1 MRALVVG
8 GGVAGPAT
16 ALALHRVG
24 FDAVVLEGHHA
35 DPGDTGSFLTLAP
48 NGVDALGALG
58 VLDRVR
64 ADAVTSR
71 RNAMYGATGR
81 LLGTVTLGEPV
92 ADGTPALTL
101 RRSRIAAVVAAA
113 AREAGVETR
122 YDARVRAVDASG
134 GAVSLEDGSVLEADL
149 IVGADGVRSVV
160 RRAIDQAAPAP
171 RYVGLWNFGGLTRAT
186 PEAAR
191 LAPEQWHF
199 VFGRRAFFG
208 AHPTP
213 AGDVLW
219 FVNVPGPELSREE
232 RTSRTTDE
240 WREHLVGLLAGDAG
254 PAAELVRTGELELAA
269 DMTYDLGHVPT
280 WWRDR
285 AVLVGDAAHAPSPSS
300 GQGAAMAVED
310 AVVLADALASSRAT
324 GPDLAA
330 GLAAYEQ
337 RRRARVERIVKAGAR
352 SSSSKIPGR
361 VGRVFQEAVLR
372 LVFGVFVTDRSVAWM
387 TDYRVSDEL
396 TRPPSGPRRSGPR
409 TRTPR

>member
-24 FDAVVLEGHHA
+24 FEVEVLERRA
-35 DPGDTGSFLTLAP
+35 DDPGDAGSVLTLAP

-64 ADAVTSR
+64 GEAVRSR

-81 LLGTVTLGEPV
+81 LLGTVTLGSPLP
-92 ADGTPALTL
+92 DGTPALTL
-101 RRSRIAAVVAAA
+101 RRSRLAAVVSAA
-113 AREAGVETR
+113 AREAGVRTR
-122 YDARVRAVDASG
+122 HEVPVRALDVAAGTVTLD
-134 GAVSLEDGSVLEADL
+134 DGSVLEADL
-149 IVGADGVRSVV
+149 VVGADGVHSLV
-160 RRAIDQAAPAP
+160 RAAIDPQAPAP
-171 RYVGLWNFGGLTRAT
+171 RYVGLWNFGGRTRGSGQA
-186 PEAAR
+186 PA

-213 AGDVLW
+213 SGDVLW
-219 FVNVPGPELSREE
+219 FVNVPGPLLSREE
-232 RTSRTTDE
+232 GNARTTEE
-240 WREHLVGLLAGDAG
+240 WREHLVSLLAVDAG
-254 PAAELVRTGELELAA
+254 PAAELVRGGELELAA

-280 WWRDR
+280 WWRER

-300 GQGAAMAVED
+300 GQGASMALED
-310 AVVLADALASSRAT
+310 AVVLADAIAAA
-324 GPDLAA
+324 PDLAA

-352 SSSSKIPGR
+352 SSSSKIPGPI
-361 VGRVFQEAVLR
+361 GRVFQEAMLR
-372 LVFGVFVTDRSVAWM
+372 LVFRAFVTDKSVAWM
-387 TDYRVSDEL
+387 TDYRVSREAASS
-396 TRPPSGPRRSGPR
+396 TAS
-409 TRTPR
+409 

>member
-16 ALALHRVG
+16 ALALHRAG
-24 FDAVVLEGHHA
+24 FDVEVLERRPD
-35 DPGDTGSFLTLAP
+35 DPGDAGSVLTLAP
-48 NGVDALGALG
+48 NGVDALAALG

-64 ADAVTSR
+64 ADAVPSR

-81 LLGTVTLGEPV
+81 LLGTVTLGSPL

-101 RRSRIAAVVAAA
+101 RRSRLASVLSAA
-113 AREAGVETR
+113 ARETGARTR
-122 YDARVRAVDASG
+122 YGARVRAVDVAAG
-134 GAVSLEDGSVLEADL
+134 TVTLDDGTVLEADL
-149 IVGADGVRSVV
+149 VVGADGVHSLV
-160 RRAIDQAAPAP
+160 RTAIDPEAPAP
-171 RYVGLWNFGGLTRAT
+171 RYVGLWNFGGRTRASAQ
-186 PEAAR
+186 AAT

-213 AGDVLW
+213 SGDVLW
-219 FVNVPGPELSREE
+219 FVNVPGPLLPREDG
-232 RTSRTTDE
+232 SVRTTEE
-240 WREHLVGLLAGDAG
+240 WREHLVGLLAVDAG
-254 PAAELVRTGELELAA
+254 PAAELVRGGELELAA

-300 GQGAAMAVED
+300 GQGAAMALED
-310 AVVLADALASSRAT
+310 GVVLADTIAAA
-324 GPDLAA
+324 PDLAA

-352 SSSSKIPGR
+352 SSSAKIPGPI
-361 VGRVFQEAVLR
+361 GRVFQEAMLR
-372 LVFGVFVTDRSVAWM
+372 LVFRTFVTDRSVAWM
-387 TDYRVSDEL
+387 TDYRVSREAAAS
-396 TRPPSGPRRSGPR
+396 TSS
-409 TRTPR
+409 

>member
-24 FDAVVLEGHHA
+24 FDVEVLERRPA
-35 DPGDTGSFLTLAP
+35 DNGDAGSVLTLAP
-48 NGVDALGALG
+48 NGVDALDALG

-64 ADAVTSR
+64 PDAVPSR

-81 LLGTVTLGEPV
+81 LLGTVTLGSPL

-101 RRSRIAAVVAAA
+101 RRSRLAAVVSAA
-113 AREAGVETR
+113 AREAGVRTR
-122 YDARVRAVDASG
+122 YDARVRAVDVAAG
-134 GAVSLEDGSVLEADL
+134 TVALEDGTVLEADL
-149 IVGADGVRSVV
+149 VVGADGVHSLV
-160 RRAIDQAAPAP
+160 RTAIDPGAPAP
-171 RYVGLWNFGGLTRAT
+171 RYVGLWNFGGRTRASAR
-186 PEAAR
+186 AAA

-213 AGDVLW
+213 SGDVLW
-219 FVNVPGPELSREE
+219 FVNVPGPLLSREE
-232 RTSRTTDE
+232 GSARTTEE
-240 WREHLVGLLAGDAG
+240 WREHLVSLLAVDAG
-254 PAAELVRTGELELAA
+254 PAAELVRGGELELPA

-300 GQGAAMAVED
+300 GQGASMALED
-310 AVVLADALASSRAT
+310 AVVLADAIAAV
-324 GPDLAA
+324 PDLAT

-352 SSSSKIPGR
+352 SSSSKIPGPI
-361 VGRVFQEAVLR
+361 GRVFQEAVLR
-372 LVFGVFVTDRSVAWM
+372 LVFRAFVTDRSVAWM
-387 TDYRVSDEL
+387 TDYRVSREAASS
-396 TRPPSGPRRSGPR
+396 TAS
-409 TRTPR
+409 

>member
-24 FDAVVLEGHHA
+24 FDVEVLERRA
-35 DPGDTGSFLTLAP
+35 DDPGDAGSVLTLAP
-48 NGVDALGALG
+48 NGVDALDALG

-64 ADAVTSR
+64 ADAVPSR

-81 LLGTVTLGEPV
+81 LLGTVTLGSPL

-101 RRSRIAAVVAAA
+101 RRSRLAAVVSAA
-113 AREAGVETR
+113 AREAGVRTR
-122 YDARVRAVDASG
+122 YDARVRAVDVAAG
-134 GAVSLEDGSVLEADL
+134 TVTLEDGTVLEADL
-149 IVGADGVRSVV
+149 VVGADGVHSLV
-160 RRAIDQAAPAP
+160 RTAIDPGAPAP
-171 RYVGLWNFGGLTRAT
+171 RYVGLWNFGGRTRASAQ
-186 PEAAR
+186 AAT

-199 VFGRRAFFG
+199 IFGRRAFFG

-213 AGDVLW
+213 SGDVLW
-219 FVNVPGPELSREE
+219 FVNVPGPLLSREE
-232 RTSRTTDE
+232 GSARTTEE
-240 WREHLVGLLAGDAG
+240 WREHLVSLLAVDAG
-254 PAAELVRTGELELAA
+254 PAAELVRGGELELAA

-300 GQGAAMAVED
+300 GQGAAMALED
-310 AVVLADALASSRAT
+310 AVVLADAIAAA
-324 GPDLAA
+324 PDLAA

-352 SSSSKIPGR
+352 SSSSKIPGPI
-361 VGRVFQEAVLR
+361 GRVFQEAVLR
-372 LVFGVFVTDRSVAWM
+372 LVFRAFVTDRSVAWM
-387 TDYRVSDEL
+387 TDYRVSREAAAS
-396 TRPPSGPRRSGPR
+396 TAS
-409 TRTPR
+409 

>member
-16 ALALHRVG
+16 ALALHRAG
-24 FDAVVLEGHHA
+24 FDVEVLERRPD
-35 DPGDTGSFLTLAP
+35 DPGDAGSVLTLAP
-48 NGVDALGALG
+48 NGVDALAALG

-64 ADAVTSR
+64 ADAVPSR

-81 LLGTVTLGEPV
+81 LLGTVTLGSPL

-101 RRSRIAAVVAAA
+101 RRSRLASVVSAA
-113 AREAGVETR
+113 ARETGVRTR
-122 YDARVRAVDASG
+122 YGARVRAVDVAAG
-134 GAVSLEDGSVLEADL
+134 TVTLDDGTVLEADL
-149 IVGADGVRSVV
+149 VVGADGVHSLV
-160 RRAIDQAAPAP
+160 RTAIDPGAPAP
-171 RYVGLWNFGGLTRAT
+171 RYVGLWNFGGRTRASAQ
-186 PEAAR
+186 AAT

-213 AGDVLW
+213 SGDVLW
-219 FVNVPGPELSREE
+219 FVNVPGPLLPREDG
-232 RTSRTTDE
+232 SVRTTEE
-240 WREHLVGLLAGDAG
+240 WREHLVGLLAVDAG
-254 PAAELVRTGELELAA
+254 PAAELVRGGELELAA

-300 GQGAAMAVED
+300 GQGAAMALED
-310 AVVLADALASSRAT
+310 GVVLADTIAAA
-324 GPDLAA
+324 PDLAA

-352 SSSSKIPGR
+352 SSSAKIPGPI
-361 VGRVFQEAVLR
+361 GRVFQEAMLR
-372 LVFGVFVTDRSVAWM
+372 LVFRTFVTDRSVAWM
-387 TDYRVSDEL
+387 TDYRVSREAAAS
-396 TRPPSGPRRSGPR
+396 TSS
-409 TRTPR
+409 